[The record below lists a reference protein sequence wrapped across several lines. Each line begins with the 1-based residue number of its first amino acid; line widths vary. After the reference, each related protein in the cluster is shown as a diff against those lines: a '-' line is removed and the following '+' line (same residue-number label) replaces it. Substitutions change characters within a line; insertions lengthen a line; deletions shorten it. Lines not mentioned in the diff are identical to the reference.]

1 MRNAFACLC
10 VVLLVAVAAPVRV
23 GAQTPEENE
32 AFTLYRAAKADMDA
46 LKFQDALNKLDQASR
61 LFKMPQIIARQAECY
76 EKMGEMERAL
86 DLYRKVQTDDPK
98 LRGKVEK
105 SIADIVFELNK
116 PVDLSI
122 VPNINDVEVTVDHV
136 EKFRAPCTIQVTRG
150 EHTFEFRKPGY
161 ASLTEEKKI
170 AGAAIQ
176 IYKVALGEQ
185 AGRVVLLT
193 DLDTFAGTLVRLD
206 DREMSPTG
214 SGGVANRAEPVKV
227 RAGTHS
233 LLCVKENLPPFM
245 TTFEVAP
252 DVTVEI
258 ACKLRPAVATPIVPT
273 WAAGTTLGAGVALA
287 GVGGAFLGLYFK
299 NKAEFDNNPDKYY
312 GFSSNQHIVGY
323 VLLGLGGAAIVTSI
337 VLFTVKK
344 APEAEGSISP
354 LAWGVGAA
362 PTEGGA
368 MASGYVHF

>member
-1 MRNAFACLC
+1 MRNVSACLC
-10 VVLLVAVAAPVRV
+10 VAIFVVVTPVRV

-32 AFTLYRAAKADMDA
+32 AFTLYRAAKIDMDA
-46 LKFQDALNKLDQASR
+46 LKFQDALTKLDQASR

-86 DLYRKVQTDDPK
+86 DLYRKVQTEDPK

-105 SIADIVFELNK
+105 SVADIVFELNK

-122 VPNINDVEVTVDHV
+122 VPNVNDVEVTVDHV
-136 EKFRAPCTIQVTRG
+136 ERFKAPCTIQVTRG
-150 EHTFEFRKPGY
+150 EHTFDFRKSGY

-170 AGAAIQ
+170 AGAAVQ
-176 IYKVALGEQ
+176 FYKVTLGEQ

-214 SGGVANRAEPVKV
+214 LAGIPNRADPVKV
-227 RAGTHS
+227 RAGTHN

-258 ACKLRPAVATPIVPT
+258 SCKLKPAEAKPIVPT
-273 WAAGTTLGAGVALA
+273 WAAGTTLGAGLAVA
-287 GVGGAFLGLYFK
+287 GVGGVFLGLYLK
-299 NKAEFDNNPDKYY
+299 DKKEYDDHPETY
-312 GFSSNQHIVGY
+312 KSFSSNMHIVGY
-323 VLLGLGGAAIVTSI
+323 TLLGVGGAAIITSI
-337 VLFTVKK
+337 VLFVVKK
-344 APEAEGSISP
+344 TPEAEGSVSP

-368 MASGYVHF
+368 MASGYVRF